1 MHPYVIPAIVN
12 SLKRKESS
20 PYRRGKQRK
29 KIERSLK
36 NFVVDSFLIAL
47 GVLSAGFG
55 LRGFLLPNNFIDGGA
70 VGISLLIT
78 ETTGFYLP
86 LVLILVNTP
95 FILSGFRIIDAWF
108 AVKTAIAISLLA
120 LAVAVIPYPE
130 MTQDKLLVAGFG
142 GFFLGAG
149 IGLAVR
155 GGCVIDGTEVL
166 AIFVSRKTGLTIGDV
181 ILIIN
186 LIIFSFAAYLLSV
199 ETAMYAVL
207 TYLSAAKTVDFV
219 IEGIEEYTGVT
230 IISHKQEAIKTLIT
244 DELGRGFTI
253 YKGERGFGKAG
264 RARTEVDI
272 IYTVVT
278 RLEVSKLKAEIEKI
292 DPEAFIIMHSIKD
305 TKGGMI
311 KKRRLKH

>member
-12 SLKRKESS
+12 SLKRKEPS

-29 KIERSLK
+29 KIERSIK
-36 NFVVDSFLIAL
+36 NFVADSFLIGL

-86 LVLILVNTP
+86 LVLILVNAP
-95 FILSGFRIIDAWF
+95 FIFTGFRIIDAWF
-108 AVKTAIAISLLA
+108 AIKTAIAIALLA
-120 LAVAVIPYPE
+120 LVVAVIPYPE

-166 AIFVSRKTGLTIGDV
+166 AIFISRKTGLTIGDV

-207 TYLSAAKTVDFV
+207 TYLAASKTVDFI

-230 IISHKQEAIKTLIT
+230 IISRKQEAIKTLIL
-244 DELGRGFTI
+244 DELGRGFTV
-253 YKGERGFGKAG
+253 YKGQRGFRKGG
-264 RARTEVDI
+264 IPNTEVDI
-272 IYTVVT
+272 IYCVVT
-278 RLEVSKLKAEIEKI
+278 RLEVSKLKAEVEKI
-292 DPEAFIIMHSIKD
+292 DPDAFIIMHSIKD

>member
-1 MHPYVIPAIVN
+1 MHPYVIPAVVN

-36 NFVVDSFLIAL
+36 NFFSDIFLIAL

-86 LVLILVNTP
+86 LILILVNAP
-95 FILSGFRIIDAWF
+95 FILSGGRIIDAWF
-108 AVKTAIAISLLA
+108 AIKTAMAISLLA

-264 RARTEVDI
+264 RVKTQVDI

>member
-12 SLKRKESS
+12 SLKRKEPS

-29 KIERSLK
+29 KIERSVK
-36 NFVVDSFLIAL
+36 NFFIDSFLITA

-55 LRGFLLPNNFIDGGA
+55 LRGFLLPSNFIDGGA

-78 ETTGFYLP
+78 ETTGFYFP
-86 LVLILVNTP
+86 LILILVNAP

-108 AVKTAIAISLLA
+108 AIKTAIAIGLLA
-120 LAVAVIPYPE
+120 LAVAIIPYPE

-207 TYLSAAKTVDFV
+207 TYLSAAKTVDFI

-230 IISHKQEAIKTLIT
+230 IISHKQEAIKDLIT
-244 DELGRGFTI
+244 NELGRGFTI
-253 YKGERGFGKAG
+253 YKGERGFGKTG
-264 RARTEVDI
+264 RPKTQVDI

-278 RLEVSKLKAEIEKI
+278 RLEVSKLKAEIDKI
-292 DPEAFIIMHSIKD
+292 DPEAFIIMNSVKD

>member
-1 MHPYVIPAIVN
+1 MIPYVIPAIVN
-12 SLKRKESS
+12 NLKRREPS
-20 PYRRGKQRK
+20 PFRRGKQHKRISK
-29 KIERSLK
+29 SLK
-36 NFVVDSFLIAL
+36 NFFADLFLIAL
-47 GVLSAGFG
+47 AVLSAGFG

-78 ETTGFYLP
+78 ETAGFYLP

-95 FILSGFRIIDAWF
+95 FILLGIRIMGTWF
-108 AVKTAIAISLLA
+108 AIKTAITIGLLA
-120 LAVAVIPYPE
+120 LAVAFIPYPE

-155 GGCVIDGTEVL
+155 GGCVIDGTEVM
-166 AIFVSRKTGLTIGDV
+166 AIFMSRKTGLTIGDV

-186 LIIFSFAAYLLSV
+186 IIIFSFAAYLLSV

-207 TYLSAAKTVDFV
+207 TYLAASKTVDFI

-230 IISHKQEAIKTLIT
+230 IISHKQEAIKDVIT
-244 DELGRGFTI
+244 NELGRGFTI
-253 YKGERGFGKAG
+253 YKGERGFGKKG
-264 RARTEVDI
+264 KIREQVDI

-278 RLEVSKLKAEIEKI
+278 RLEVSKLKGEVEKI
-292 DPEAFIIMHSIKD
+292 DPDAFIIMHSIID

>member
-1 MHPYVIPAIVN
+1 MIPYIIPAIVN
-12 SLKRKESS
+12 NLKRKEYS
-20 PYRRGKQRK
+20 PFKRGKLRK
-29 KIERSLK
+29 KAERSLK
-36 NFVVDSFLIAL
+36 NFFTDSFLITM

-86 LVLILVNTP
+86 LILILVNAP
-95 FILSGFRIIDAWF
+95 FILSGLRIIGVEF
-108 AVKTAIAISLLA
+108 AIKTAMAIGLLA

-149 IGLAVR
+149 IGLSVR

-166 AIFVSRKTGLTIGDV
+166 AIFMSRKTGLTIGDV

-186 LIIFSFAAYLLSV
+186 LIIFSFAAYFLSV

-207 TYLSAAKTVDFV
+207 TYLAASKTVDFV

-230 IISHKQEAIKTLIT
+230 IISNKQEAIKDLIS
-244 DELGRGFTI
+244 DELGRGFTV
-253 YKGERGFGKAG
+253 YKGERGYGKRG
-264 RARTEVDI
+264 KTRIQTDI

-278 RLEVSKLKAEIEKI
+278 RLEVSKLKAEIEKV